1 MKDYAKYLI
10 IGVAVGAG
18 LYGVVKGAEYLIEQ
32 AKEEP
37 VDDVFGDIPDSD
49 LVEKKPALATDEW
62 WNKFMADLED
72 KQNVAAEV
80 TE

>member
-1 MKDYAKYLI
+1 MKDYVKYI
-10 IGVAVGAG
+10 VIGVAVGAG

-37 VDDVFGDIPDSD
+37 VEVTDIPESD
-49 LVEKKPALATDEW
+49 FVEKKPALATDEW

>member
-1 MKDYAKYLI
+1 MKDYVKYII

-37 VDDVFGDIPDSD
+37 VEVTDIPESD
-49 LVEKKPALATDEW
+49 FVEKKPALATDEW

>member
-1 MKDYAKYLI
+1 MKDYVKYLI

-37 VDDVFGDIPDSD
+37 VEVTDIPDSD
-49 LVEKKPALATDEW
+49 LVERKPALATDEW

-72 KQNVAAEV
+72 KQNAATEV